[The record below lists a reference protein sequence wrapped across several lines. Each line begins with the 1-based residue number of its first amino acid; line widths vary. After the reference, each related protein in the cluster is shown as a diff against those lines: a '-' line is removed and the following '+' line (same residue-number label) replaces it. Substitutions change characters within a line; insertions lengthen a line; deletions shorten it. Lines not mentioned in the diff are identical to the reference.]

1 MMRIVIVTPS
11 YPSAECGISTYT
23 GYLAAALRDK
33 ADVEIAGRGSGS
45 SLVEGVVQAA
55 RHADLIHVQHAFGIY
70 GYMGWRT
77 IPLLR
82 ALKRTHRP
90 IVTTIHE
97 LPSADDSFNQRS
109 PKDRAAHAYLRAV
122 LRVIARH
129 SAVLIV
135 HADANCDQLRG
146 LVGTAQSIEV
156 IPHGVLDGVG
166 AGYRPPHQPP
176 VIGFFGFLAAH
187 KGVHHL
193 IAALSALPEAQLIIA
208 GKTRTPADAQYER
221 SLRAQVEAA
230 GLSDRVRFAGYVSDD
245 RMASFFAEIDLAVFP
260 YHHSTASGALAL
272 ALAHGCPAIASD
284 IPVFRE
290 LGERWGCI
298 EIADPSPER
307 LAGTIRH
314 LLADESRRS
323 ALIHHAGQM
332 LAEAGWG
339 QVAKRHHEVY
349 ARMTALSAS
358 ATVEAA
364 P

>member
-33 ADVEIAGRGSGS
+33 ADVEIAGRAAGR
-45 SLVEGVVQAA
+45 SLVEDVAEAA

-77 IPLLR
+77 IPLLL
-82 ALKRTHRP
+82 ALKRTHHR

-97 LPSADDSFNQRS
+97 LPSADESFNQRS
-109 PKDRAAHAYLRAV
+109 PKERAAYAYLRAV
-122 LRVIARH
+122 LGVIARH

-135 HADANCDQLRG
+135 HSEANRDRLRG

-156 IPHGVLDGVG
+156 IPHGVLDGIG
-166 AGYRPPHQPP
+166 AGYRAPHQPP

-193 IAALSALPEAQLIIA
+193 IAALTSVPQARLIIA
-208 GKTRTPADAQYER
+208 GKARTPVDADYER

-230 GLSDRVRFAGYVSDD
+230 GLSNRVRFLGYVPDD
-245 RMASFFAEIDLAVFP
+245 RMAAFFEEIDLAVFP

-290 LGERWGCI
+290 LAQRWGCI
-298 EIADPSPER
+298 EIVDPSPQR
-307 LAGTIRH
+307 LAGAIRH
-314 LLADESRRS
+314 LLADESRRR

-339 QVAKRHHEVY
+339 QVAKRHHELYV
-349 ARMTALSAS
+349 RMTALSPS
-358 ATVEAA
+358 ATVEVA